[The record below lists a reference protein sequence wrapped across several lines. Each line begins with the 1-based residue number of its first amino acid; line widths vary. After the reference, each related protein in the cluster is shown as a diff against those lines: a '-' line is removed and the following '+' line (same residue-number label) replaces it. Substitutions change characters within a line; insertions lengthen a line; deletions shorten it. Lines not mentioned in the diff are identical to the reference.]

1 MKRLKKLIKFI
12 FCIGLLGALFQC
24 SRLTNTKINVLNNTQ
39 ERQIKKLK
47 DSNVYIDFNINNG
60 NTSIFYVD
68 LILQDIDSTNII
80 IELLQANNVYLTDI
94 DEDIDSQLNKLSI
107 VFFNTDAD
115 YIYYAIATYNTNNN
129 TFNSFY
135 KQPRINEHL
144 YEYSGDSFKVRSNFE
159 NYEYI
164 NSDTI
169 FYNGKLT
176 FSQCLN
182 NIAQRQCTTTYM
194 DTQYQTLLTQYNNKV
209 SEYNSLLSNY
219 QALQTQYDELN
230 GYYESLRATA
240 QQLENENESLTSQL
254 NDMTEERDFYKQQF
268 NGLSQTYTQLVSDY
282 NSLQSQYNTLQSQYN
297 SLQSQYNTLQRQYE
311 QLQNDVIVPKNV
323 IDWLTI
329 IFNSMAQ
336 VLNIE
341 ILPHIKLYY
350 IFALPLLLVLMGLL
364 LKFVRGA

>member
-1 MKRLKKLIKFI
+1 MKRFKKIIKFI
-12 FCIGLLGALFQC
+12 FCVGLLGGLFQC
-24 SRLTNTKINVLNNTQ
+24 SRATNTKINVLNNTQ

-47 DSNVYIDFNINNG
+47 DSNVYIDFTINGN
-60 NTSIFYVD
+60 NTSIIYLD
-68 LILQDIDSTNII
+68 LIIQDDIDSNYII
-80 IELLQANNVYLTDI
+80 DILESNNTYLTDI
-94 DEDIDSQLNKLSI
+94 DNDFENMNLYKVSI
-107 VFFNTDAD
+107 AFFNTNTNN
-115 YIYYAIATYNTNNN
+115 IYYAAAQYNINN

-135 KQPRINEHL
+135 YQPGINDIILQYFGESL
-144 YEYSGDSFKVRSNFE
+144 KLSSKFKYF
-159 NYEYI
+159 EYI
-164 NSDTI
+164 ESETI
-169 FYNGKLT
+169 FYNEQLT
-176 FSQCLN
+176 LEQCLN
-182 NIAQRQCTTTYM
+182 NITQRQFTTTYM
-194 DTQYQTLLTQYNNKV
+194 DEQYQTLLTQYNNKV

-254 NDMTEERDFYKQQF
+254 NDMTEERDYYKQQF
-268 NGLSQTYTQLVSDY
+268 NGLSEIYSQLVRDYNSLQRDY
-282 NSLQSQYNTLQSQYN
+282 NSLQSRYDT
-297 SLQSQYNTLQRQYE
+297 LQSQYNTLQRQYE